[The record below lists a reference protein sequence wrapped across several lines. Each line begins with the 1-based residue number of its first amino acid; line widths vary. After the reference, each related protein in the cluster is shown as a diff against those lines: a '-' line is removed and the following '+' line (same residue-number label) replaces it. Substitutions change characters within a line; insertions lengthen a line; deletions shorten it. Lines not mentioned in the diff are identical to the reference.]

1 MNRMEQGIG
10 SIPRQNSEF
19 ANMVPRRAQL
29 MDQPHMLAYINPAE
43 ELMLRKMGGAGIPGP
58 DGIPVYG
65 LYEDATGTKF
75 EDTALG
81 KAMGVTAGSG
91 LGSGGNLDKAYNS
104 VFSGGS
110 AGDNPSGVP
119 PKQLTGVQQSNANIQ
134 AARAAAARAAAAET
148 AKAEAA
154 FAEKTM
160 LQKMAADV
168 KSLIGLDFGV
178 NQQALRNRTK
188 TTMEKNALAQASYG
202 GDDNANLQQGTY
214 GGSGGFASRAIDLAI
229 ANGTISPVGSSSTA
243 PTAPTAVDNS
253 VVPRSGLPSGLL
265 EYATNVVV
273 PSGTGFVGQMS
284 FDGNSNNQTQ
294 YTFEE
299 LLEMYRNNSVPMG
312 LFG

>member
-1 MNRMEQGIG
+1 MEQGIG

-65 LYEDATGTKF
+65 FYEDVTGTKF
-75 EDTALG
+75 EDTNLG

-91 LGSGGNLDKAYNS
+91 LGSGGNLDRAYNS
-104 VFSGGS
+104 VRDSITGGG

-119 PKQLTGVQQSNANIQ
+119 PKQITSVQQSNKNIQ
-134 AARAAAARAAAAET
+134 DANAAAAARAAET
-148 AKAEAA
+148 AKAEAE
-154 FAEKTM
+154 FAEKTF
-160 LQKMAADV
+160 LEKMSADF

-178 NQQALRNRTK
+178 NQQALRNRTNETLK
-188 TTMEKNALAQASYG
+188 RNALEEAYYSG
-202 GDDNANLQQGTY
+202 NDDANLRQGTY
-214 GGSGGFASRAIDLAI
+214 GGSGGFASRLADQAIDQGL
-229 ANGTISPVGSSSTA
+229 ISTVGSSSTA
-243 PTAPTAVDNS
+243 PNAVDNS
-253 VVPRSGLPSGLL
+253 EAPRSGLPRGQT

-299 LLEMYRNNSVPMG
+299 LLEMYRNNSGPTG

>member
-19 ANMVPRRAQL
+19 AKMVPRRAQL

-65 LYEDATGTKF
+65 FYENITGEKF
-75 EDTALG
+75 EDSDLG

-119 PKQLTGVQQSNANIQ
+119 PKQLTSVQQSNKNIQ
-134 AARAAAARAAAAET
+134 AANAAAAARARAAET
-148 AKAEAA
+148 AKAEAE
-154 FAEKTM
+154 FAEKTF
-160 LQKMAADV
+160 LEKMSADF

-178 NQQALRNRTK
+178 NQQALRNRTNA
-188 TTMEKNALAQASYG
+188 TLERNALEQASYG
-202 GDDNANLQQGTY
+202 GNDDANLRQGTY
-214 GGSGGFASRAIDLAI
+214 GGSGGFASRLTDKAI
-229 ANGTISPVGSSSTA
+229 AQGLISPVGSSSA
-243 PTAPTAVDNS
+243 APTAVDNS

-299 LLEMYRNNSVPMG
+299 LLEMYRNNSGPMG